1 MTDILHTIAA
11 HSSDRVEKSKA
22 VKPLADIVREAE
34 AVREYE
40 AFRNGGTERQG
51 KTQFRFEE
59 ALKKEGMSF
68 IYEVKKASPSKGVLD
83 EAFPYLQIACEYEE
97 AGADA
102 ISVLTEPE
110 WFCGSDR
117 HLEEIAKKV
126 SIPVLRKDFI
136 VDPYQ
141 IYEAKLLGADAILLI
156 CALHELKTLKEF
168 RRIAQGLGLSVL
180 TETHTE
186 AEVHMALE
194 AGSGIIGV
202 NNRDLKTFHVDL
214 GTSARLRR
222 MVPDDILFISES
234 GIRTREDIARLEE
247 IKIDAVLIGETLMK
261 SRDKRR
267 QVKSLKGERIK

>member
-11 HSSDRVEKSKA
+11 HTVKRVEKSKA

-34 AVREYE
+34 AVRVYE
-40 AFRNGGTERQG
+40 AVRIRGTGRQG
-51 KTQFRFEE
+51 ETQFPFEE
-59 ALKKEGMSF
+59 ALKKEGMSL
-68 IYEVKKASPSKGVLD
+68 ICEVKKASPSKGVLD

-110 WFCGSDR
+110 WFLGRDR
-117 HLEEIAKKV
+117 HLEEIAGKV
-126 SIPVLRKDFI
+126 CIPVLRKDFI

-156 CALHELKTLKEF
+156 CALHELKALKEF
-168 RRIAQGLGLSVL
+168 HRIAQVLGLSVL

-186 AEVHMALE
+186 EEVHMALE
-194 AGSGIIGV
+194 AGAGIIGV
-202 NNRDLKTFHVDL
+202 NNRDLKTFQVDL

-222 MVPDDILFISES
+222 MVPDDILFVSES
-234 GIRTREDIARLEE
+234 GIQTREDIAWMEE
-247 IKIDAVLIGETLMK
+247 NKIDAVLIGETLMK
-261 SRDKRR
+261 SRDKRK
-267 QVKSLKGERIK
+267 QISVLKGERVI